1 MSPILGIIASSIS
14 GSKAVTNSY
23 ESIAT
28 YTVGSTAQTTITFSS
43 IPQTYKHLQVRVIA
57 KTDTGTTGFDDMWM
71 TFNGRSDGIYSNHRI
86 LGNGSSVTAY
96 GNSSDT
102 KIFFNSVAPRP
113 SLTNTFGTAVFD
125 ILDYQNTNKYKTT
138 RSLNGCDTN
147 GTGEV
152 LLQSGSFQLADA
164 ISSIS
169 FALESAHKFV
179 QYSQIAIYGIRG

>member
-1 MSPILGIIASSIS
+1 MLGIMASSIS
-14 GSKAVTNSY
+14 GSKAVTSSY

-43 IPQTYKHLQVRVIA
+43 IPQTYKHLQIRAIA

-71 TFNGRSDGIYSNHRI
+71 TFNGRSDAIYSDHRI
-86 LGNGSSVTAY
+86 LGNGSTVTAY
-96 GNSSDT
+96 GVGTET
-102 KIFFNSVAPRP
+102 KIFLNSVAPRP
-113 SLTNTFGTAVFD
+113 SLTNIFGVAIIDV
-125 ILDYQNTNKYKTT
+125 LDYQNTNKYKTV

-147 GTGEV
+147 GTGEN
-152 LLQSGSFQLADA
+152 LAQSGSFQVTDA

-179 QYSQIAIYGIRG
+179 QYSQIAIYGIKG